1 MNFVS
6 THAYFISFN
15 LKNGTLICLSFFI
28 VVLTYSLLLDII
40 NSHYLDVVNLFL
52 GLALRAMF
60 VIF

>member
-15 LKNGTLICLSFFI
+15 LKNDTLICLSFFI
-28 VVLTYSLLLDII
+28 VVLTYSLFLDII